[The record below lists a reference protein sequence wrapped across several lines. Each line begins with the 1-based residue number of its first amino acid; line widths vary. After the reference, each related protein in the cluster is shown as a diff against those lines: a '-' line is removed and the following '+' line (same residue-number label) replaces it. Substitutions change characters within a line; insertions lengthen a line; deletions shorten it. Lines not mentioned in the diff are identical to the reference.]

1 VAAGVGIAIGVA
13 SLGGGQALAQAGGQ
27 PAASPAG
34 LKIATVDVLKI
45 VERHMARPE
54 LDSARSTLV
63 KSWQDQIN
71 AVDAELKALQQQAQ
85 GLAQTD
91 PKMQELGAQY
101 QAKQENYQ
109 KMSQT
114 AQAAVDKLLSTQMV
128 EGFDAVRGAIKTI
141 AARNGYTLVL
151 MSRPAAEP
159 IDPTNQNLVLQQILA
174 RPVLEATGSTDIT
187 EVVIAELKLPPP
199 ATPETPAMPP
209 GGQK

>member
-1 VAAGVGIAIGVA
+1 
-13 SLGGGQALAQAGGQ
+13 
-27 PAASPAG
+27 
-34 LKIATVDVLKI
+34 
-45 VERHMARPE
+45 
-54 LDSARSTLV
+54 
-63 KSWQDQIN
+63 
-71 AVDAELKALQQQAQ
+71 
-85 GLAQTD
+85 
-91 PKMQELGAQY
+91 MQELGAQY

-187 EVVIAELKLPPP
+187 EVVIAELKLPPVPPP
-199 ATPETPAMPP
+199 AAPEAPAATPP